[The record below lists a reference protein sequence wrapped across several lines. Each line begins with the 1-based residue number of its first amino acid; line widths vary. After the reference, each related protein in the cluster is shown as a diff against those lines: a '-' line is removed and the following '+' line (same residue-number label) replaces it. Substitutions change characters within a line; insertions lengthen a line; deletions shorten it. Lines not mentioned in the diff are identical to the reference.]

1 MPAMARGNDRG
12 AGRQSQPRRSE
23 MSIKRA
29 TRLRWRRTW
38 KSRALVAGVGV
49 AAVAGGVHAASTSAP
64 GSTTASH
71 SNTVRIQSSDD
82 DATESTSSPYLE
94 PDDGAQAAQTNAP
107 SNSAQSNSSG
117 NSSNNS
123 SGSSQTQSSTRAS

>member
-1 MPAMARGNDRG
+1 
-12 AGRQSQPRRSE
+12 

-49 AAVAGGVHAASTSAP
+49 AAVAGGVHAAGTTAHT
-64 GSTTASH
+64 STTASH
-71 SNTVRIQSSDD
+71 TGTVRTESSDD
-82 DATESTSSPYLE
+82 DAVESTSSPYLE
-94 PDDGAQAAQTNAP
+94 PDDGAQAAQTNS
-107 SNSAQSNSSG
+107 SNNSSSTSSNNSSG

>member
-1 MPAMARGNDRG
+1 
-12 AGRQSQPRRSE
+12 

-49 AAVAGGVHAASTSAP
+49 AAVAGGVHAASTSTH

-71 SNTVRIQSSDD
+71 PNTVRIQSSDD

-94 PDDGAQAAQTNAP
+94 PDDGAQAAQTNPPANP
-107 SNSAQSNSSG
+107 PANSAQSNSSSNSSG